1 MAMTLEPQGRSA
13 MNIDER
19 NEGLIELGRVGAD
32 TRGADFRDEDTELG
46 KQPFMGLI
54 ED

>member
-1 MAMTLEPQGRSA
+1 
-13 MNIDER
+13 MNKNER
-19 NEGLIELGRVGAD
+19 HEDLIELGRVGKD
-32 TRGADFRDEDTELG
+32 TRGADFRDEDTEFG